1 MTQAIAKRL
10 CKLNGVVALIPP
22 REVAAF
28 WELGNPRKLVVGC
41 QKLYGSNKNLK
52 ERYDYQKRSLSE
64 TAIYRVKQLLGGRLS
79 LRNYI
84 AQVGETYAL
93 IKALNKLTR
102 LVMPKLAV
110 LANNQPK

>member
-1 MTQAIAKRL
+1 MTHAIAIRL

-41 QKLYGSNKNLK
+41 QKLYSSNNNLK
-52 ERYDYQKRSLSE
+52 ELYEYQKRSLSE
-64 TAIYRVKQLLGGRLS
+64 TAIYLVKQLLGRWLS

-84 AQVGETYAL
+84 AQVGET
-93 IKALNKLTR
+93 
-102 LVMPKLAV
+102 
-110 LANNQPK
+110 